1 MACRPRPDLNVF
13 SLLCVCRGTQARL
26 RLCVASI
33 SVSVYDSIRRLR
45 FPSAGHWCGVT
56 ESVCGLGGV
65 FYGKQHGWHS
75 WVCDGYEVIRIAHEY
90 YFLPWSPEW

>member
-1 MACRPRPDLNVF
+1 MYC
-13 SLLCVCRGTQARL
+13 QH
-26 RLCVASI
+26 
-33 SVSVYDSIRRLR
+33 IRAVLR
-45 FPSAGHWCGVT
+45 FHSTFEVPVGWVLVWVT